1 MNNITV
7 KSYVS
12 NEKMSSENYVK
23 NAVSTESPITDELI
37 SRLLHPDT
45 IRLLH
50 AGMGLCTEAGEFLD
64 MLKKH
69 IFYGKPLDF
78 PNAIEELGDN
88 QWYVGLAIDVLR
100 TTFDEVLT
108 INIDK
113 LKARYP
119 EKFTE
124 HHAINRN
131 LEREREILE
140 GE

>member
-1 MNNITV
+1 
-7 KSYVS
+7 
-12 NEKMSSENYVK
+12 MSELMTSKNYVE
-23 NAVSTESPITDELI
+23 NVLNTESQVTPELI
-37 SRLLHPDT
+37 ARLTNPDT
-45 IRLLH
+45 VRLLH

-69 IFYGKPLDF
+69 IFYGRGLDF
-78 PNAIEELGDN
+78 PNAIEELGDT
-88 QWYVGLAIDVLR
+88 QWYVGVAIDVLR

-131 LEREREILE
+131 LEVERAILE
-140 GE
+140 RK